1 VSNWAALAA
10 SEPEFADRV
19 RGLFDAHRH
28 KVLATLRRDGSP
40 RVSGVEVEFAD
51 GELLMGM
58 MPGSVKA
65 QDIRRD
71 PRLALHAASEDPPED
86 DPSGW
91 LGDAKIAGRA
101 VEVIVP
107 THEDEPALRFKVDIT
122 EVVLVR
128 VGRPADHL
136 LIESW
141 HEGRGYERQ
150 ERK

>member
-1 VSNWAALAA
+1 VEAA
-10 SEPEFADRV
+10 EPEFADRV
-19 RGLFDAHRH
+19 RRIFDAHRH

-58 MPGSVKA
+58 MPGSVKV
-65 QDIRRD
+65 QDLRLD
-71 PRLALHAASEDPPED
+71 PRLALHAASEDPPKD
-86 DPSGW
+86 DPSAW

-101 VEVIVP
+101 VEAVGP
-107 THEDEPALRFKVDIT
+107 TEEDEPAHRFKVDIT
-122 EVVLVR
+122 EVVLIW

-141 HEGRGYERQ
+141 HEGRGL
-150 ERK
+150 ERKERK